1 MTIHDNIGYW
11 TPYTFDVKTVKLHN
25 ETVSIYSKQDIQKY
39 VKSENDY
46 L

>member
-11 TPYTFDVKTVKLHN
+11 TPYTFEVQRVKLHN